1 MNTPP
6 YQKIFILKNEIIWL
20 YEKVI
25 LLKRNPLN
33 SFPSLKGLQ
42 ALEVAARTGSF
53 AAAARELSVSPAAIS
68 QLVRSLE
75 EQVGCKLF
83 YRINRGI
90 TPTEAGLE
98 ILPRL
103 SAAFEELKDVTQRIS
118 GSGHR
123 SRLTISAPPS
133 VASSWLPT
141 RIAEFTAHH
150 GATDIF
156 LREDTDPVFFERDRI
171 DIRFSYGRFHY
182 QTHATEEI
190 VTDAVIPVCAPDF
203 LARQGPFKAAKD
215 LRSAHLIH
223 TDWGPAAA
231 TFPAWR
237 NWFQAAG
244 INTDHLTDRGLVA
257 NSSIMAINLAAAGIG
272 VALCQG
278 LLAAGPIADGRL
290 VRTFDLSLAQYQP
303 YCLTI
308 PQRSASRPVVSIFRN
323 WLIQSCVES
332 VNPPL
337 ANS

>member
-1 MNTPP
+1 M
-6 YQKIFILKNEIIWL
+6 K
-20 YEKVI
+20 
-25 LLKRNPLN
+25 
-33 SFPSLKGLQ
+33 SSPSLKGLQ

-68 QLVRSLE
+68 QLIRTLE
-75 EQVGCKLF
+75 EQVGSKLF
-83 YRINRGI
+83 YRISRGI
-90 TPTEAGLE
+90 SPTEAGLE

-103 SAAFEELKDVTQRIS
+103 STAFEELKVVSHRIS

-141 RIAEFTAHH
+141 RIAEFSAQHDT
-150 GATDIF
+150 TDIF
-156 LREDTDPVFFERDRI
+156 LREDNDPVSFERDRI
-171 DIRFSYGRFHY
+171 DVRFSYGRFHY

-190 VTDAVIPVCAPDF
+190 VTDAVIPVCAPGF
-203 LARQGPFKAAKD
+203 LALRGPFNTAKD
-215 LRSAHLIH
+215 IGNSPLIH

-244 INTDHLTDRGLVA
+244 IDTDQLTSHGLVA
-257 NSSIMAINLAAAGIG
+257 NSSIMAINLAAAGLG

-278 LLAAGPIADGRL
+278 LLAHGPIADGRL
-290 VRTFDLSLAQYQP
+290 VRAFHLSLTQNQP

-308 PQRSASRPVVSIFRN
+308 PQRSSNRPVVRVFRN
-323 WLIQSCVES
+323 WLVQACVKS
-332 VNPPL
+332 VSPPS
-337 ANS
+337 ANA

>member
-1 MNTPP
+1 MKND
-6 YQKIFILKNEIIWL
+6 ILLL
-20 YEKVI
+20 YEKI
-25 LLKRNPLN
+25 IFPKENSLN

-42 ALEVAARTGSF
+42 ALEVASRTGSF

-103 SAAFEELKDVTQRIS
+103 STAFEELKGVSERIS

-141 RIAEFTAHH
+141 RIAEFTALH
-150 GATDIF
+150 GATNIF
-156 LREDTDPVFFERDRI
+156 LREDNDPVSFERDRI

-190 VTDAVIPVCAPDF
+190 VTDAVIPVCAPD
-203 LARQGPFKAAKD
+203 LLTRQGPFKAAKD
-215 LRSAHLIH
+215 LANAPLIH
-223 TDWGPAAA
+223 TDWGPAGA

-244 INTDHLTDRGLVA
+244 IEMNHLTDRGLVA
-257 NSSIMAINLAAAGIG
+257 NSSIMAINLAAAGLG
-272 VALCQG
+272 VVLCQG
-278 LLAAGPIADGRL
+278 LLSAGPISDGRL
-290 VRTFDLSLAQYQP
+290 VRAFDLSLTQNQP

-308 PQRSASRPVVSIFRN
+308 PQRSANRPVVSIFRN
-323 WLIQSCVES
+323 WLIQACVDS
-332 VNPPL
+332 VHPPQT
-337 ANS
+337 NS

>member
-1 MNTPP
+1 MNS
-6 YQKIFILKNEIIWL
+6 L
-20 YEKVI
+20 
-25 LLKRNPLN
+25 
-33 SFPSLKGLQ
+33 PSLKGLQ

-68 QLVRSLE
+68 QLIRSLE
-75 EQVGCKLF
+75 EQVARKLF

-103 SAAFEELKDVTQRIS
+103 SAAFEELNDVSQRIM

-133 VASSWLPT
+133 VASSWLPA
-141 RIAEFTAHH
+141 RIAEFAAHH

-156 LREDTDPVFFERDRI
+156 LREDNDPVSFERDRI

-190 VTDAVIPVCAPDF
+190 VTDVVIPVCAPDF
-203 LARQGPFKAAKD
+203 LKRQGPFKSAKD
-215 LRSAHLIH
+215 LGDASLIH

-244 INTDHLTDRGLVA
+244 IETDHLTGRGLVA
-257 NSSIMAINLAAAGIG
+257 NSSIMAINLAAAGLGII
-272 VALCQG
+272 LCQG
-278 LLAAGPIADGRL
+278 LLAAGPIAEGRL
-290 VRTFDLSLAQYQP
+290 VRAFDLSLAQNQP

-308 PQRSASRPVVSIFRN
+308 PQRSANRPVVSIFRN
-323 WLIQSCVES
+323 WLVETCVNS
-332 VNPPL
+332 VHSPVVD
-337 ANS
+337 S